1 MSEKKPPIKTFGEA
15 LLEVGMKNPNV
26 VAISADSSS
35 GSGLGPFKERFPE
48 RHLEFGIMEQGVI
61 GYAAGLATTGKV
73 PFVAAI
79 APFVTARPFE
89 MFRNDLGYMRQ
100 NVKVVGRCAGL
111 TYSTLGATH
120 QSLDDVAIIRTIP
133 GVVILNPGDPVE
145 IRKATHAMAEHI
157 GPVYMK
163 IGSPDMPV
171 LHGEDYR
178 FEIGKGIEMKPGND
192 VTLIGTGT
200 VLQRAFEAAGILA
213 KNGIHAR
220 LIDIH
225 TIKPLDREIVLKAA
239 RETEDRDGGRALPVR
254 RAGRRRRRA
263 PRERTPD
270 AGEDDRSRRP
280 VREQRTLRGAP
291 RTLRSPRIPDR
302 RNGESLSQRL
312 TRRGLFAIF
321 PEKNL
326 RFICS
331 EKATALYL

>member
-1 MSEKKPPIKTFGEA
+1 MSESKPPIKTFGEA

-163 IGSPDMPV
+163 IGSPDMPI

-178 FEIGKGIEMKPGND
+178 FEIGKGVEMKPGSD

-200 VLQRAFEAAGILA
+200 VLQRAFEAVEILA

-239 RETEDRDGGRALPVR
+239 RETGRIVTVEEHYLCGGLGGAVAELLAREHPTPVKMIGVDDQY
-254 RAGRRRRRA
+254 ASNGPYEELLGLYGLLA
-263 PRERTPD
+263 PQIAETVK
-270 AGEDDRSRRP
+270 AF
-280 VREQRTLRGAP
+280 LRG
-291 RTLRSPRIPDR
+291 
-302 RNGESLSQRL
+302 
-312 TRRGLFAIF
+312 
-321 PEKNL
+321 
-326 RFICS
+326 
-331 EKATALYL
+331 